1 MNELTKDELR
11 ELIRDEINRNYCC
24 EFTGYDSTECRP
36 VLRYIMER
44 LDYLI
49 EGLSGHIK

>member
-24 EFTGYDSTECRP
+24 QFSGYDSTECRP
-36 VLRYIMER
+36 VLLYIKES